1 MIFSAPHASHENL
14 KGCLVRRSFILVFL
28 YIALIPLPASAQNYP
43 KAEIFGG
50 YSYLHVDTNG
60 ASSSSLN
67 QLCNTVTVGNCP
79 FIFQLHP
86 GFNGW
91 NAAGQ
96 FNLNSWFGI
105 TADISGHYGTPVT
118 AKITS
123 ASFQGINFVDFSL
136 PKQRNYD
143 FLFGP
148 VFSYRTPR
156 YKPFAHALLGD
167 EHVSFGSV
175 QLPPNQGS
183 FPAPPSNNYFVFS
196 LGGGVDVK
204 LGPRFLLRAGEFDYQ
219 RVTNPSGAKDYHNNL
234 RVSVG
239 LVALFGGR

>member
-1 MIFSAPHASHENL
+1 M
-14 KGCLVRRSFILVFL
+14 RRSFIWVFL
-28 YIALIPLPASAQNYP
+28 CVVLVPPLASAQDYP

-50 YSYLHVDTNG
+50 YSYLHIDTNG

-79 FIFQLHP
+79 FIFQLHR

-96 FNLNSWFGI
+96 FNLSSWFGI
-105 TADISGHYGTPVT
+105 TADISGHYGTLVT
-118 AKITS
+118 AKTTS
-123 ASFQGINFVDFSL
+123 ASFQGINLVDFSL
-136 PKQRNYD
+136 PKQSNYD

-148 VFSYRTPR
+148 VFSYRKPR

-167 EHVSFGSV
+167 EHISFDSV
-175 QLPPNQGS
+175 QLPSNLGA
-183 FPAPPSNNYFVFS
+183 FPASPSNNYFVFS

-204 LGPRFLLRAGEFDYQ
+204 LSPRFLVRAAEFDYQ
-219 RVTNPSGAKDYHNNL
+219 RVTSSFGGKDYQNNL
-234 RVSVG
+234 RFSVG

>member
-1 MIFSAPHASHENL
+1 M
-14 KGCLVRRSFILVFL
+14 RRSVIGVFL
-28 YIALIPLPASAQNYP
+28 CVVLIPLLVFAQDYP
-43 KAEIFGG
+43 KAEIFVG
-50 YSYLHVDTNG
+50 YSYLHIDTNG
-60 ASSSSLN
+60 ASGSSLD

-96 FNLNSWFGI
+96 FNLSSWFGI
-105 TADISGHYGTPVT
+105 TADISGHYGTLVT

-148 VFSYRTPR
+148 VFSYRKPR

-167 EHVSFGSV
+167 EHISFASL
-175 QLPPNQGS
+175 QLPSNLGT
-183 FPAPPSNNYFVFS
+183 FPTQFSKNYFLFS

-204 LGPRFLLRAGEFDYQ
+204 LSSRFLLRAGEFDYQ
-219 RVTNPSGAKDYHNNL
+219 RVTSSFGGKDYQNNF
-234 RVSVG
+234 RFSAG
-239 LVALFGGR
+239 IVALFGRH

>member
-1 MIFSAPHASHENL
+1 M
-14 KGCLVRRSFILVFL
+14 RRSFIWVFL
-28 YIALIPLPASAQNYP
+28 CVVLVPPLASAQDYP

-50 YSYLHVDTNG
+50 YSYLHIDTNG

-79 FIFQLHP
+79 FIFQLHR

-96 FNLNSWFGI
+96 FNLSSWFGI
-105 TADISGHYGTPVT
+105 TADISGHYGTLVT
-118 AKITS
+118 AKTTS
-123 ASFQGINFVDFSL
+123 AGFQGINLADFSL
-136 PKQRNYD
+136 PKQSNYD

-148 VFSYRTPR
+148 VFSYRKPR

-167 EHVSFGSV
+167 EHISFGSV
-175 QLPPNQGS
+175 QLSSKLGT
-183 FPAPPSNNYFVFS
+183 FPVLPSNNYFVFS

-204 LGPRFLLRAGEFDYQ
+204 LSPRFLVRAAEFDYQ
-219 RVTNPSGAKDYHNNL
+219 RVTSSFGGKDYQNNL
-234 RVSVG
+234 RFSVG

>member
-1 MIFSAPHASHENL
+1 MIFSAGDADHETERTPM
-14 KGCLVRRSFILVFL
+14 RRFFIWVFL
-28 YIALIPLPASAQNYP
+28 CVVFVPLLASAQDYS
-43 KAEIFGG
+43 KVEIFGG
-50 YSYLHVDTNG
+50 YSYLHFDTNG

-67 QLCNTVTVGNCP
+67 QLCNTVTIGNCP

-91 NAAGQ
+91 NAAAQ

-105 TADISGHYGTPVT
+105 TADISGHYGTLVT
-118 AKITS
+118 AKVTS
-123 ASFQGINFVDFSL
+123 ASFQGINLVDFSV

-148 VFSYRTPR
+148 VFSYRKPR

-167 EHVSFGSV
+167 EHVSFASL
-175 QLPPNQGS
+175 QLPSNLGT
-183 FPAPPSNNYFVFS
+183 FPAPPSNNCFVFS

-204 LGPRFLLRAGEFDYQ
+204 LSSRLLLRAGEFDYQ
-219 RVTNPSGAKDYHNNL
+219 HVTSSSGSKDYQNNL
-234 RVSVG
+234 RFSVG
-239 LVALFGGR
+239 IVALLGRH

>member
-1 MIFSAPHASHENL
+1 MHWPRVLSLSCFLAFS
-14 KGCLVRRSFILVFL
+14 I
-28 YIALIPLPASAQNYP
+28 SAMSQEVP
-43 KAEIFGG
+43 KIEVFGG
-50 YSYLHVDTNG
+50 YSYLHIDTNG
-60 ASSSSLN
+60 ASSLN

-79 FIFQLHP
+79 FIFQLHS
-86 GFNGW
+86 GFSGW

-105 TADISGHYGTPVT
+105 TADISGHYGTLVT
-118 AKITS
+118 AKIRS
-123 ASFQGINFVDFSL
+123 ATFQGINLVDFSL

-148 VFSYRTPR
+148 VFSYRKPR

-167 EHVSFGSV
+167 EHISFGSA
-175 QLPPNQGS
+175 QLPPNLGS

-196 LGGGVDVK
+196 LGGGVDVT
-204 LGPRFLLRAGEFDYQ
+204 LSPRFLLRAGEFDYQ
-219 RVTNPSGAKDYHNNL
+219 RVTSSFGAKDYQNNF

>member
-1 MIFSAPHASHENL
+1 MP
-14 KGCLVRRSFILVFL
+14 RSFIWVLLCVVLVP
-28 YIALIPLPASAQNYP
+28 PLASAQDYP

-50 YSYLHVDTNG
+50 YSYLHIDTNG

-67 QLCNTVTVGNCP
+67 QLCNTVTLGTCP

-86 GFNGW
+86 GFSGW

-96 FNLNSWFGI
+96 FNLSSWFGI
-105 TADISGHYGTPVT
+105 TADISGHYGTLVT

-148 VFSYRTPR
+148 VFSYRKPR

-167 EHVSFGSV
+167 EHINFGRV
-175 QLPPNQGS
+175 QLPSNLGT
-183 FPAPPSNNYFVFS
+183 FPAPPSSNYFVFS
-196 LGGGVDVK
+196 LGGGVDVT
-204 LGPRFLLRAGEFDYQ
+204 LSRRFQLRVGEFDFQ
-219 RVTNPSGAKDYHNNL
+219 RVTSSSSNNDYQNNF
-234 RVSVG
+234 RFSVG
-239 LVALFGGR
+239 LVALLGR

>member
-1 MIFSAPHASHENL
+1 M
-14 KGCLVRRSFILVFL
+14 RRSVIGVFLCAVLTPLLVF
-28 YIALIPLPASAQNYP
+28 AQDYP
-43 KAEIFGG
+43 KAEIFVG
-50 YSYLHVDTNG
+50 YSYLHIDTNG
-60 ASSSSLN
+60 TSSSSLN
-67 QLCNTVTVGNCP
+67 QLCNAVTVGNCP

-96 FNLNSWFGI
+96 FNLSSWFGI
-105 TADISGHYGTPVT
+105 TADISGHYGTLVT

-148 VFSYRTPR
+148 VFSYRKPR

-167 EHVSFGSV
+167 EHISFGSL
-175 QLPPNQGS
+175 QLPSNLGT
-183 FPAPPSNNYFVFS
+183 FPTQFSKNYFLFS

-204 LGPRFLLRAGEFDYQ
+204 LSSRFLLRAGEFDYQ
-219 RVTNPSGAKDYHNNL
+219 RVTSSFGGKDYQNNF
-234 RVSVG
+234 RFSAG
-239 LVALFGGR
+239 IVALFGRN

>member
-1 MIFSAPHASHENL
+1 M
-14 KGCLVRRSFILVFL
+14 RRSFIWVFL
-28 YIALIPLPASAQNYP
+28 CVVLVPPLASAQDYP

-50 YSYLHVDTNG
+50 YSYLHIDTNG

-79 FIFQLHP
+79 FIFQLHR

-96 FNLNSWFGI
+96 FNLSSWFGI
-105 TADISGHYGTPVT
+105 TADISGHYGTLVT
-118 AKITS
+118 AKTTS
-123 ASFQGINFVDFSL
+123 ASFQGINLADFSL
-136 PKQRNYD
+136 PKQSNYD

-148 VFSYRTPR
+148 VFSYRKPR

-167 EHVSFGSV
+167 EHISFGSV
-175 QLPPNQGS
+175 QLPSNLGT
-183 FPAPPSNNYFVFS
+183 FPASPSNNYFVFS

-204 LGPRFLLRAGEFDYQ
+204 LSPRFLVRAAEFDYQ
-219 RVTNPSGAKDYHNNL
+219 RVTSSFGGKDYQNNL
-234 RVSVG
+234 RFSVG

>member
-1 MIFSAPHASHENL
+1 M
-14 KGCLVRRSFILVFL
+14 RRSFIWVFL
-28 YIALIPLPASAQNYP
+28 CVVLVPPLASAQDYP

-50 YSYLHVDTNG
+50 YSYLHIDTNG

-79 FIFQLHP
+79 FIFQLHR

-96 FNLNSWFGI
+96 FNLSSWFGI
-105 TADISGHYGTPVT
+105 TADISGHYGTLVT
-118 AKITS
+118 AKTTS
-123 ASFQGINFVDFSL
+123 ASFQGINLVDFSL
-136 PKQRNYD
+136 PKQSNYD

-148 VFSYRTPR
+148 VFSYRKPR

-167 EHVSFGSV
+167 EHISFGSV
-175 QLPPNQGS
+175 QLPSNLGT
-183 FPAPPSNNYFVFS
+183 FPASPSNNYFVFS

-204 LGPRFLLRAGEFDYQ
+204 LSPRFLVRAAEFDYQ
-219 RVTNPSGAKDYHNNL
+219 RVTSSFGGKDYQNNL
-234 RVSVG
+234 RFSVG